1 MVYGHKQFF
10 RSLGVLF
17 FLFPKVFNF
26 SFEYIPLCSA
36 PSEDTHCSFKSFHK
50 TFVEFTNLKVIWY
63 SKKSGFLYWI
73 CSPSAIKNS
82 KGLIWDHR
90 GLKKKKTNKPRTATK
105 PVFCFSNPTDYV
117 CLFFWYFFKF
127 RKTRLGEDNCRAQ
140 SCATTV
146 LWTLH
151 CLKSVIP
158 LIFVF
163 IGCVC
168 ISWSPKVY

>member
-90 GLKKKKTNKPRTATK
+90 GLKKKNQTSPEQQQNQCF
-105 PVFCFSNPTDYV
+105 VFQILQIMYV
-117 CLFFWYFFKF
+117 CFFGIFLSSEKLDWVKTIVELRVVLLLFYEHYIVW
-127 RKTRLGEDNCRAQ
+127 R
-140 SCATTV
+140 V
-146 LWTLH
+146 
-151 CLKSVIP
+151 
-158 LIFVF
+158 
-163 IGCVC
+163 
-168 ISWSPKVY
+168 

>member
-90 GLKKKKTNKPRTATK
+90 GLKKKKQTSPEQQQNQ
-105 PVFCFSNPTDYV
+105 C
-117 CLFFWYFFKF
+117 
-127 RKTRLGEDNCRAQ
+127 
-140 SCATTV
+140 
-146 LWTLH
+146 
-151 CLKSVIP
+151 
-158 LIFVF
+158 FVF
-163 IGCVC
+163 QILQIMYGSFFGIFLSSEKLDWVKT
-168 ISWSPKVY
+168 IVELRVVLLLFYEHYIVWRV